1 MRVSQQREKRRERTY
16 TVSAGKKR
24 ELAVLVFDKAQAC
37 AAAMHLQG
45 N

>member
-1 MRVSQQREKRRERTY
+1 MSV
-16 TVSAGKKR
+16 GKKR
-24 ELAVLVFDKAQAC
+24 ELAVLAFDKAQAC